1 MRLEPPDLM
10 ETSDFRQQKC
20 FATRAI
26 NSSFAL
32 PSTGG
37 DLSWASHVPSSL
49 STSRLVREL
58 GLTFI
63 LMIVMLIAPARLT
76 LSHQYMK
83 VLKLLLN
90 AVVAWTLGIAAIAA
104 ILYFSNG
111 GSDFTVTDVTGF
123 GVMAIVASGLL
134 MLVLYLPSLYW
145 LKRRRGS
152 VQRRIDFILLTGL
165 LCNLPLIILLL
176 ALVNRKM
183 VLSEAL
189 GFIVTFLII
198 GSAFGLGFTLAQQ
211 ER

>member
-1 MRLEPPDLM
+1 
-10 ETSDFRQQKC
+10 
-20 FATRAI
+20 
-26 NSSFAL
+26 
-32 PSTGG
+32 
-37 DLSWASHVPSSL
+37 
-49 STSRLVREL
+49 
-58 GLTFI
+58 
-63 LMIVMLIAPARLT
+63 
-76 LSHQYMK
+76 MK

-90 AVVAWTLGIAAIAA
+90 AVVAWALGIAAIAA

-111 GSDFTVTDVTGF
+111 GSDFTVTDLTGF

-145 LKRRRGS
+145 LKRRRGG

-189 GFIVTFLII
+189 GFILTFLII
-198 GSAFGLGFTLAQQ
+198 GSAFGLGFTLAQ
-211 ER
+211 RDGN

>member
-1 MRLEPPDLM
+1 M
-10 ETSDFRQQKC
+10 ETSDFRQLKC
-20 FATRAI
+20 LATRAI
-26 NSSFAL
+26 NSSLAL

-37 DLSWASHVPSSL
+37 DLSCATNVPSSFCSSKL
-49 STSRLVREL
+49 AREL

-63 LMIVMLIAPARLT
+63 WMTLGMLMTTGNVA

-90 AVVAWTLGIAAIAA
+90 AVVAWALGIAAIAA

-111 GSDFTVTDVTGF
+111 GSDFTVTDLTGF

-145 LKRRRGS
+145 LKRRRGG

-189 GFIVTFLII
+189 GFILTFLII
-198 GSAFGLGFTLAQQ
+198 GSAFGLGFTLAQR
-211 ER
+211 EGN